1 MGIKL
6 PIISGIFDFINTWAK
21 NKAELTRVRAEGKI
35 LVETT
40 RAKAEATVL
49 IKKAESV
56 ADWELAQAK
65 ASEMS
70 WKDEFW
76 TVILAIPAVLA
87 FIPGIQLYIEAGF
100 QALAAMPEWYMWALL
115 ASISASFGIRFG
127 IFDATKVAASNV
139 ASAVKGAVT
148 KGGTGK

>member
-1 MGIKL
+1 MGIKI
-6 PIISGIFDFINTWAK
+6 PIITGVIDFITTWAK
-21 NKAELTRVRAEGKI
+21 NKAELTRVKAEGKI

-65 ASEMS
+65 ASEQS

-87 FIPGIQLYIEAGF
+87 FVPGLSDFIRAGF
-100 QALAAMPEWYMWALL
+100 EALASMPEWYMWALL

-127 IFDATKVAASNV
+127 IFDATKSLASNAV
-139 ASAVKGAVT
+139 SAVTSK
-148 KGGTGK
+148 KETGK